1 MYERQSCFKITN
13 DNWYPPY
20 QIKGWH
26 KGVKDQ
32 SLVEVSFMK
41 LLDGRYRCCVW
52 GADDYGLE
60 FDREDRQ
67 TVWEIYLSLLEKD
80 VIERDALYKLGFVRA

>member
-1 MYERQSCFKITN
+1 
-13 DNWYPPY
+13 
-20 QIKGWH
+20 
-26 KGVKDQ
+26 
-32 SLVEVSFMK
+32 MK